1 MRYFVTGGAGFIG
14 SNYIEHLFKEVAG
27 VTAVTIYDKFTYAAN
42 PKNYQEFND
51 DPRLTVIEGDIC
63 DLLFLENS
71 MQNHDYVL
79 HFAAESHVDRSI
91 NDASVFVQTN
101 VLGTFNVLEAARNA
115 GVKTIIHVSTDEVYG
130 SLLEGSADENC
141 PLLPNSPYAASK
153 AASDLLARSYFV
165 TYGLDVRVTR
175 SCNNYGKYQFP
186 EKVIPVF
193 INKLDSKEKLPIY
206 GDGKNVR
213 EWIHV
218 SDHARGIQ
226 TVLEKGKSGEIYN
239 IGTGSHLSNNDLAS
253 EIIRVMR
260 LSDSMKSY
268 VSDRQ
273 GHDFR
278 YSVDSQKIGS
288 LGFEIKIDFIDGLKA
303 TIDWYTT
310 NPGWWDKESEVSQ
323 KWFL

>member
-27 VTAVTIYDKFTYAAN
+27 VTAVTIYDKFTYAAS

-63 DLLFLENS
+63 NLLFLENS
-71 MQNHDYVL
+71 MENHDYVI

-91 NDASVFVQTN
+91 NDASAFVQTN
-101 VLGTFNVLEAARNA
+101 VLGTFNVLEASRKSK
-115 GVKTIIHVSTDEVYG
+115 VKTMIHVSTDEVYG
-130 SLLEGSADENC
+130 SLFEGSADENY
-141 PLLPNSPYAASK
+141 PLEPNSPYAASK

-165 TYGLDVRVTR
+165 THGLDVRTTR
-175 SCNNYGKYQFP
+175 CCNNYGRYQFP

-193 INKLDSKEKLPIY
+193 INKLNAGKKLPIY

-213 EWIHV
+213 EWIHA

-226 TVLEKGKSGEIYN
+226 TVLKKGEPGEIYN

-253 EIIRVMR
+253 EIINVMG
-260 LSDSMKSY
+260 LNEDMKSY
-268 VSDRQ
+268 VADRQ

-278 YSVDSQKIGS
+278 YSVDSRKIES
-288 LGFEIKIDFIDGLKA
+288 LGFERIVNFNDGLRA
-303 TIDWYTT
+303 TIDWYAA
-310 NPGWWDKESEVSQ
+310 NSGWWDMQSE
-323 KWFL
+323 KN